1 MAAHQCIICLDP
13 LEVEPEGS
21 APPTPA
27 QLKLLQDLKDQHER
41 LAIEDPEALHK
52 INEKTATSGP
62 GSESYVAEILA
73 CGHMLH
79 DSCLREWS
87 DKANSCPICRQ
98 TFNIVRVYEKVGG
111 MFLSISVF
119 KVNSSSS

>member
-1 MAAHQCIICLDP
+1 MADQCIICLDP
-13 LEVEPEGS
+13 LEVEPEES

-41 LAIEDPEALHK
+41 LAIEDPEALDK

-98 TFNIVRVYEKVGG
+98 TFNVVRVYEKVGG

-119 KVNSSSS
+119 EVNNSSS